1 MTHGE
6 EAGQDGQSTGAL
18 LAFRILPAVCDGS
31 GPDETESASKET
43 QWGLY
48 MQSDGP
54 EMVVA
59 AVGLLP
65 VTVLKMVQMPG
76 GGGGGGFGPC
86 SQTDC

>member
-1 MTHGE
+1 
-6 EAGQDGQSTGAL
+6 
-18 LAFRILPAVCDGS
+18 
-31 GPDETESASKET
+31 
-43 QWGLY
+43 